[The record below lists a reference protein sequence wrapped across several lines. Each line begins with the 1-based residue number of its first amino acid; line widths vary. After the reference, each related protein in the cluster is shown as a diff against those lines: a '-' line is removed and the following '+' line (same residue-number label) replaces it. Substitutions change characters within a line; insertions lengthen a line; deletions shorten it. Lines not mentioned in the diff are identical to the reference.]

1 MLIPCHG
8 IHGLHSRWKGNYVC
22 RAKCPVQAFHLHIL
36 VYPSQQP
43 MSIGVIMEAHTGKV
57 ILLRSQGY

>member
-1 MLIPCHG
+1 MLTPCHG

-36 VYPSQQP
+36 MYPSQQP
-43 MSIGVIMEAHTGKV
+43 MEAHKGEV
-57 ILLRSQGY
+57 ILLRSQG